1 MGLLS
6 AGMAHEIN
14 NPLGSIQSH
23 INYLKA
29 VEGDEEKKDSIM
41 WLETETKRIEGI
53 VKRVLTFSHDSD
65 SNSSVSDIHSVI
77 NDVIEVSKYS
87 IKGKDIHIDRQLLS
101 TQPTARIPQDE
112 AKQVFLNLFLNATQA
127 IDTQGDISFS
137 TENRE
142 GYIYVIIEDSGYG
155 IDGEHLKDI
164 FNPFF
169 TTKSSTEANG
179 LGLSIAYNILR
190 KAGGDIHIQS
200 TVQKGTT
207 VEVILPVVEK
217 GEKVSYEH
225 PDHR

>member
-1 MGLLS
+1 VLAIHL
-6 AGMAHEIN
+6 I
-14 NPLGSIQSH
+14 PFLT
-23 INYLKA
+23 
-29 VEGDEEKKDSIM
+29 V
-41 WLETETKRIEGI
+41 LE
-53 VKRVLTFSHDSD
+53 
-65 SNSSVSDIHSVI
+65 
-77 NDVIEVSKYS
+77 
-87 IKGKDIHIDRQLLS
+87 
-101 TQPTARIPQDE
+101 
-112 AKQVFLNLFLNATQA
+112 VFLNLFLNATQA

-207 VEVILPVVEK
+207 VEVILPVIEK